1 MDASRKLNEIEN
13 LEQLRLSILEEI
25 REYFQSDKP
34 RDQKFVD
41 SKSILDSITKLMHE
55 MGAEKNRHIS
65 LIGMLPAKTRE
76 ALVKRILIEALPKHQ
91 AKLISGS

>member
-1 MDASRKLNEIEN
+1 MSERKMNEIEN
-13 LEQLRLSILEEI
+13 LEQVRLSLLEEI
-25 REYFQSDKP
+25 RAYFQGNKP

-41 SKSILDSITKLMHE
+41 AKSTLDSITKLMHE
-55 MGAEKNRHIS
+55 HGAEKNRHIS

-76 ALVKRILIEALPKHQ
+76 ILVKRILIESLPKQQ